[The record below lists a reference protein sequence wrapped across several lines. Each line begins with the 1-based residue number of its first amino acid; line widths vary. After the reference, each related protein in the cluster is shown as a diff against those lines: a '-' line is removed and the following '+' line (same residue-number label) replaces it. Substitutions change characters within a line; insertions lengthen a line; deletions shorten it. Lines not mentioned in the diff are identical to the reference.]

1 MPSSGWRDVP
11 PAQVPTWAHLDK
23 LRLGKWGEYFAKMA
37 FVRAG
42 LDVYSPEVDDR
53 SIDALIRIPGELEAT
68 PRFLEIQVKT
78 VRAVKTSYVFMS
90 KRLFPVRTGAFLALV
105 HLTEGSE
112 ADLYLIPSLAWRDP
126 VAPFSSRDYEGKKS
140 EPEYGLSLSPATIP
154 KLQPYLFQRVLPE
167 VLSEAW
173 PSA

>member
-1 MPSSGWRDVP
+1 MDQAEAGAEAPS
-11 PAQVPTWAHLDK
+11 WAHLDK

-53 SIDALIRIPGELEAT
+53 AIDALVRIPGVPEAP

-78 VRAVKTSYVFMS
+78 VRSAKPGYVYMA
-90 KRLFPVRTGAFLALV
+90 KRNFPIRAGTFLALV
-105 HLTEGSE
+105 CLAEGAE

-126 VAPFSSRDYEGKKS
+126 APPFSSRDYEGKKS
-140 EPEYGLSLSPATIP
+140 EPEHGLSISTAVLP
-154 KLQPYLFQRVLPE
+154 KLRPYLFRSVLPDL
-167 VLSEAW
+167 LSGAW